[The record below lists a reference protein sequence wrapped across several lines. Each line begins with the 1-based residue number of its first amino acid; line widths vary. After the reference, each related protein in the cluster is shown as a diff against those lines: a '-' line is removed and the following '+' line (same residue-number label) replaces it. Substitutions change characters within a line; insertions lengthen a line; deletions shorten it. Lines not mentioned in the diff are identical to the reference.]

1 MCVTDKEAGETMMNG
16 QKKANGALALT
27 QRPCV
32 VTIPANTT
40 ELATKLRVAAYARV
54 SSNSEDQL
62 NSYAAQN
69 AHYTELITSNPEWEF
84 VDVYADKGITGT
96 STEKRE
102 DFQRLLADCRRG
114 RIDKILVKS
123 SSRFARNAKECL
135 EAVREL
141 KALDVSVCFEEQN
154 IDTAELSGELLVAIF
169 AMMDQKESETI
180 SQNMRWSYQVRK
192 QSNHFSTCKAPFG
205 YQLVNGRLEIDETE
219 ARIVQWI
226 FKHYLEGIG
235 TDKIA
240 EEVTRYGIL
249 TRDKKQIWQ
258 ATTIQYILSNE
269 KYKGDSLLQ
278 KKYTT
283 ETLPFQ
289 KKRNRGERDQI
300 YIEHSHPPI
309 ISSSIFEQTQK
320 LLKSRGKS
328 HCISRKK
335 YPFTKM
341 IYCNICGNTF
351 KRKQCHNSIYWVCS
365 THESDPSKCLV
376 TQIIEKNI
384 TDAFFR
390 MYFKLR
396 HRGKNLLYELT
407 TNLRTARQGKM
418 LWNSDIVELNMQ
430 IADITRQDRLL
441 AQLKQQGLVDPDLF
455 ISRRDALAE
464 QLRAVK
470 LEKERLLE
478 SEENPTIAQTR
489 VLLETLEAAPEFLD
503 TFDEELFREIV
514 DKIIVES
521 NERLRFRLINGLEL
535 TEDIERTVR

>member
-1 MCVTDKEAGETMMNG
+1 MMNG

-180 SQNMRWSYQVRK
+180 SQNMRWSYQV
-192 QSNHFSTCKAPFG
+192 
-205 YQLVNGRLEIDETE
+205 
-219 ARIVQWI
+219 
-226 FKHYLEGIG
+226 
-235 TDKIA
+235 
-240 EEVTRYGIL
+240 
-249 TRDKKQIWQ
+249 
-258 ATTIQYILSNE
+258 
-269 KYKGDSLLQ
+269 
-278 KKYTT
+278 
-283 ETLPFQ
+283 
-289 KKRNRGERDQI
+289 
-300 YIEHSHPPI
+300 
-309 ISSSIFEQTQK
+309 
-320 LLKSRGKS
+320 
-328 HCISRKK
+328 
-335 YPFTKM
+335 
-341 IYCNICGNTF
+341 YCNICGNTF

-470 LEKERLLE
+470 LEKERLLK
-478 SEENPTIAQTR
+478 SEENPTISQTR

>member
-1 MCVTDKEAGETMMNG
+1 MKNHKKVNG
-16 QKKANGALALT
+16 SLALKSPRT
-27 QRPCV
+27 V
-32 VTIPANTT
+32 VIPANTPEQT
-40 ELATKLRVAAYARV
+40 RKLRVAAYARV

-62 NSYAAQN
+62 NSFAAQN
-69 AHYTELITSNPEWEF
+69 AHYTELITSNPDWEF

-96 STEKRE
+96 SAEKRE

-114 RIDKILVKS
+114 RIDRILVKS

-154 IDTAELSGELLVAIF
+154 IDTAELSGELLTAIF

-180 SQNMRWSYQVRK
+180 SQNMRWSFQTRMKRGTYVP
-192 QSNHFSTCKAPFG
+192 TYLPFG
-205 YQLVNGRLEIDETE
+205 YELKDG
-219 ARIVQWI
+219 
-226 FKHYLEGIG
+226 
-235 TDKIA
+235 
-240 EEVTRYGIL
+240 
-249 TRDKKQIWQ
+249 
-258 ATTIQYILSNE
+258 TIQILPEKAEIIQRIFREYLSGYNVEEIAKGLCKDNIPCKNGKVAWSSTGIRYIITNE
-269 KYKGDSLLQ
+269 KYMGDSHWQ
-278 KKYTT
+278 KYYTADAFHHKSK
-283 ETLPFQ
+283 L
-289 KKRNRGERDQI
+289 NRGERES
-300 YIEHSHPPI
+300 YYAKKTHKGI
-309 ISSSIFEQTQK
+309 ISKDTFAAANALMRQRAQAITTSSDDTSP
-320 LLKSRGKS
+320 LKKHIICGGCGSVFRRKAV
-328 HCISRKK
+328 RKK
-335 YPFTKM
+335 
-341 IYCNICGNTF
+341 
-351 KRKQCHNSIYWVCS
+351 IYWVCMGREKKQ
-365 THESDPSKCLV
+365 TKDCAI
-376 TQIIEKNI
+376 TQIPEHEIEG
-384 TDAFFR
+384 AFLR
-390 MYFKLR
+390 VYHKLQ
-396 HRGKNLLYELT
+396 RGKSILVQMAANLQ
-407 TNLRTARQGKM
+407 TARNGKM
-418 LWNSDIVELNMQ
+418 LWSASIVELNNQ

-441 AQLKQQGLVDPDLF
+441 TQLKHQGLVDPDIF

>member
-1 MCVTDKEAGETMMNG
+1 MMNG

-141 KALDVSVCFEEQN
+141 KALDISVCFEEQN

-192 QSNHFSTCKAPFG
+192 QSNRFSTCKAPFG

-226 FKHYLEGIG
+226 FKRYLEGIG

-240 EEVTRYGIL
+240 EEVTRYGIP

-289 KKRNRGERDQI
+289 KKRNHGEKDQI

-320 LLKSRGKS
+320 LLKLRGKS

-335 YPFTKM
+335 YQFTKM
-341 IYCNICGNTF
+341 IYCNVCGNTF
-351 KRKQCHNSIYWVCS
+351 KRKKCHNSIYWVCS
-365 THESDPSKCLV
+365 AHESDPSKCLV

-396 HRGKNLLYELT
+396 HRGKNLLYGLT

-418 LWNSDIVELNMQ
+418 LWSADIVELNTQ

-478 SEENPTIAQTR
+478 SEENPTISQTR

-535 TEDIERTVR
+535 TEAIERTVR